1 MATDVS
7 TTDKKKEEKKPSIFK
22 KIISRLK
29 IGGVILLLLIIAI
42 GSYFVFGSYSEG
54 YRAGNVMKLSKK
66 GLVFKTWEGELN
78 VGGFSDGGGDGD
90 MATTVWSF
98 SVSDENVVK
107 EIEKAVDN
115 GSKVKLRYVE
125 KYFQLD
131 FCGDTKYF
139 VTKVEEVDGE

>member
-7 TTDKKKEEKKPSIFK
+7 KSDKKEKSTMS
-22 KIISRLK
+22 KIWLK
-29 IGGVILLLLIIAI
+29 IKIAFFIILLLVIGAAAFIAM
-42 GSYFVFGSYSEG
+42 GSYSTG

-66 GLVFKTWEGELN
+66 GVVFKTWEGELN

-98 SVSDENVVK
+98 SVSDDAVVK
-107 EIEKAVDN
+107 EIENAVDK
-115 GSKVKLRYVE
+115 GSKVKLQYVE

-139 VTKVEEVDGE
+139 VTGVEQVDGE